1 MITDKFRDLWV
12 KHGQQRQRLQMY
24 YKHPSIGFDED
35 AESEHLDELYN
46 AMIAELDF
54 IDRSYVEL
62 DKRYDGLRDYSI
74 AQDHKHY
81 LEEQEALDRYRD
93 QDL

>member
-1 MITDKFRDLWV
+1 MITGKFRDLWV

-54 IDRSYVEL
+54 IDRSYVEARAASL
-62 DKRYDGLRDYSI
+62 LRTVVD
-74 AQDHKHY
+74 
-81 LEEQEALDRYRD
+81 LDRRG
-93 QDL
+93 